1 MRVKHNLPYIYTD
14 KEVTPWGGMLL
25 IKEFYD
31 RIGMHEQLV
40 SLPLMEKGSGR
51 GIDHHEIIESFIM
64 SVILGA
70 NNCTAAA
77 QLSYDHVLKE
87 IFQWEHGMP
96 SQSSLSRFFPK
107 YDGELSDLIFS
118 QFNQWWHNA
127 LDYNNMTLDVDS
139 TVITRFG
146 EQEGAELGYNPRY
159 KGRKSH
165 HPILAF
171 LAEPK
176 MVANSWIRSGN
187 SASNTEF
194 IEFLQNTFTMVP
206 RHKVSLLRG
215 DSGFCSNKI
224 FRYLEGIALDYIIAA
239 PMKAGL
245 VDHILTQKQWLTT
258 QTKGIDICSFEYKA
272 QGWGKKRRVV
282 VVRKDTLLLP
292 KSGGKTLFSQQ
303 DDYLRYRYS
312 AFVTTS
318 KYSDE
323 IVWKT
328 YNQRADAENQIKEL
342 KYDYNIAGFNFKDM
356 DATEFA
362 FRWITVAYN
371 LMSYIRNAIM
381 VSKVNHRLS
390 TLRFNCIAIGAY
402 LRTSARKTTL
412 VMAVKGKKRDYI
424 EKLFQNIKRFKP
436 PDKVSIA

>member
-1 MRVKHNLPYIYTD
+1 VTRNLPYIYTD
-14 KEVTPWGGMLL
+14 KQVTPWGGMRL

-31 RIGMHEQLV
+31 RTGMWEQLRM
-40 SLPLMEKGSGR
+40 LPLIEKGSAR
-51 GIDHHEIIESFIM
+51 GVDHYEIIESFIM

-70 NNCTAAA
+70 NNCSAAS
-77 QLSYDHVLKE
+77 QLSCDHVLKE
-87 IFQWEHGMP
+87 IFQWKHGMP
-96 SQSSLSRFFPK
+96 SQSTLSRFFPK
-107 YDGELSDLIFS
+107 YDGELSDIIFS
-118 QFNQWWHNA
+118 QLNQWWFNG
-127 LDYNNMTLDVDS
+127 LDYSNMTLDVDS

-146 EQEGAELGYNPRY
+146 NQEGAEVGYNPRY

-165 HPILAF
+165 HPIIAF

-176 MVANSWIRSGN
+176 MIANAWIRSGD
-187 SASNTEF
+187 SASNTQF
-194 IEFLQNTFTMVP
+194 IEFLKNTFEMIP
-206 RHKVSLLRG
+206 AHRVSLLRG

-224 FRYLEGIALDYIIAA
+224 FNYLEKSELDYIVAA

-245 VDHILTQKQWLTT
+245 VDRILEQNKWLTT
-258 QTKGIDICSFEYKA
+258 QTAGIDICSFEYKA
-272 QGWGKKRRVV
+272 KGWGKKRRVV

-312 AFVTTS
+312 AFVTTCT
-318 KYSDE
+318 YSDE
-323 IVWKT
+323 IIWKT

-371 LMSYIRNAIM
+371 LMSYIRNTVM

-412 VMAVKGKKRDYI
+412 VMAVKGKKRSYI
-424 EKLFQNIKRFKP
+424 ESLFQNIAQFKP
-436 PDKVSIA
+436 PEKMSIA